1 MSHPGSVL
9 YDAPGPRTRRISFAV
24 AASATLAL
32 VAGAYVLVYR
42 PLAEHSQFTA
52 AKWGPIVDP
61 QNKYF
66 DLLWKRFGLGV
77 RNTLV
82 AAAVAILTSLLFGT
96 VLGVL
101 RLQLQTYARRR
112 YASLPPVSAVTA
124 RGLSWLL
131 NGVTRLFVEIFRGLP
146 VVITIFFVARGL
158 PEAGLH
164 LDDLTYLVIG
174 LTVYNGV
181 VIAEILRSGMTGLP
195 RGQQEAALAIGLSDR
210 QATLII
216 LLPQAF
222 RIMLPALISQM
233 VVVLKDT
240 SLGGVVVGYEDLL
253 KVGSLAIQVLGN
265 PIQIYAA
272 VAVMFL
278 LINYALSRLARY
290 LQRRWQSIGSARA
303 GAAAETARRG

>member
-1 MSHPGSVL
+1 MSRAL
-9 YDAPGPRTRRISFAV
+9 YDPPGPRTRRIWSAV
-24 AASATLAL
+24 AAGVSLAL

-42 PLAEHSQFTA
+42 PLAEHGQFA
-52 AKWGPIVDP
+52 LAKWGPIIDP
-61 QNKYF
+61 HNQYF
-66 DLLWKRFGLGV
+66 GLLWERFGLGV

-82 AAAVAILTSLLFGT
+82 AAAVAIVTSLLFGT
-96 VLGVL
+96 ALAVL

-112 YASLPPVSAVTA
+112 YPSRPAVSAVVA
-124 RGLSWLL
+124 RGVARLL
-131 NGVTRLFVEIFRGLP
+131 NGVTRFFIEIFRGLP

-164 LDDLTYLVIG
+164 LDDLTFLVIG

-195 RGQQEAALAIGLSDR
+195 RGQREAALAIGLSDR
-210 QATLII
+210 QTTLII
-216 LLPQAF
+216 LLPQAL
-222 RIMLPALISQM
+222 RIMLPALISQL

-240 SLGGVVVGYEDLL
+240 SLGGVVVGYEELL
-253 KVGSLAIQVLGN
+253 KVGSLAIEVLGN
-265 PIQIYAA
+265 PIQIYAS

-290 LQRRWQSIGSARA
+290 LQGRWQGIGHRPGMISTMDSAR
-303 GAAAETARRG
+303 